1 MAQWV
6 NFFLLFQIEAIQGY
20 NEMKE
25 ALNEFL
31 KSFAEQG
38 KVVTEADVKLFF
50 AEFKKSKKQKIEIP
64 EFCR

>member
-1 MAQWV
+1 
-6 NFFLLFQIEAIQGY
+6 
-20 NEMKE
+20 MKE